1 MATVAWA
8 LPRVPVPCTRAR
20 RGDTRRSTGR
30 RRPLRVAASTATA
43 ASEAAPSSSSDN
55 DDFSWRL
62 LEGANIHA
70 RREHA
75 RVALWPSTGD
85 RARPPPPKRSFLDID
100 EVETFARDHGI
111 KKNTLRLC
119 YRELF
124 RRGQSSF
131 EHTPDVSARDM
142 KLLKENFTVCTS
154 EVVETKTTEDGSG
167 AKMVVKLHDGKL
179 IETVVI
185 GHSRSKDGDEG
196 AQAASDGGD
205 VEKDGKVFRN
215 TVCVSSQVGCAM
227 GCTFCETGTLGLL
240 ANLTAGEICEQVW
253 HARNLCGKTGVRN
266 VVMMGMG
273 EPLDNYEEVL
283 IALRAMTHQAVFDMR
298 QRSVTVSTVGVPSS
312 IRKLADDAPNV
323 GLALSLHA
331 PTQELRARL
340 LPSASGTAHTL
351 GRLSESLK
359 YHRRQSGRGAM
370 IEYIVIDGVNDSPL
384 HARDLG
390 ELVGR
395 TLLQDDDG
403 DSDVAGSNLNPNPT
417 PKGRRRREQSGYFV
431 NLIPYNPTDVG
442 STHGYESPADEALE
456 RMATILTEEYGVKA
470 KVRWSTRRGREVDGA
485 CGQLALKSMR
495 KEEEEESVA

>member
-1 MATVAWA
+1 M
-8 LPRVPVPCTRAR
+8 
-20 RGDTRRSTGR
+20 
-30 RRPLRVAASTATA
+30 ATA
-43 ASEAAPSSSSDN
+43 ASEAAPSSKSDD

-100 EVETFARDHGI
+100 EVETFARDNGI

-142 KLLKENFTVCTS
+142 KLLKDNFTVCTS

-185 GHSRSKDGDEG
+185 GHSRSKDGDENGGG
-196 AQAASDGGD
+196 AGAGASASDGGD

-273 EPLDNYEEVL
+273 EPLDNYKEVL

-359 YHRRQSGRGAM
+359 YHRRRSGRGAM

-395 TLLQDDDG
+395 TLLQGDDG

-456 RMATILTEEYGVKA
+456 RMAAILSDEYGVKA
-470 KVRWSTRRGREVDGA
+470 RVRWSTRRGREVDGA

-495 KEEEEESVA
+495 KEEEEEESVA

>member
-1 MATVAWA
+1 MT
-8 LPRVPVPCTRAR
+8 LSREH
-20 RGDTRRSTGR
+20 TRRT
-30 RRPLRVAASTATA
+30 RPLRASAPAEPAAE
-43 ASEAAPSSSSDN
+43 EAAPSSSSSTH

-100 EVETFARDHGI
+100 EVERFARDRGI
-111 KKNTLRLC
+111 KKTSLRLC

-124 RRGQSSF
+124 RRGKSTF
-131 EHTPDVSARDM
+131 ENAPDVSARDM
-142 KLLKENFTVCTS
+142 KLLRDNFTVCTS

-167 AKMVVKLHDGKL
+167 AKMVVRLHDGKL
-179 IETVVI
+179 VETVVI
-185 GHSRSKDGDEG
+185 GHSRSADDGDGDGDETR
-196 AQAASDGGD
+196 DGGEDAD
-205 VEKDGKVFRN
+205 VPGTRDKNKVFRN

-227 GCTFCETGTLGLL
+227 GCTFCETGTLGLM

-253 HARNLCGKTGVRN
+253 HARNLCGSTGVRN

-298 QRSVTVSTVGVPSS
+298 QRSVTVSTVGVPAS

-331 PTQELRARL
+331 PTQDLRATL
-340 LPSASGTAHTL
+340 LPSAAGTSHTL
-351 GRLSESLK
+351 GRLTESLR
-359 YHRRQSGRGAM
+359 YHRRKSGRGAM
-370 IEYIVIDGVNDSPL
+370 IEYIVIDGVNDSST
-384 HARDLG
+384 HARELG
-390 ELVGR
+390 ELVGA
-395 TLLQDDDG
+395 TLLADDV
-403 DSDVAGSNLNPNPT
+403 DVEGSNPAT
-417 PKGRRRREQSGYFV
+417 GGRRKREQSGYFV

-442 STHGYESPADEALE
+442 GTHGYQSPADDALE
-456 RMATILTEEYGVKA
+456 RMATILGDEFGVKA

-495 KEEEEESVA
+495 KEEKGQGRVRSKSSVVW

>member
-1 MATVAWA
+1 M
-8 LPRVPVPCTRAR
+8 
-20 RGDTRRSTGR
+20 
-30 RRPLRVAASTATA
+30 ATA
-43 ASEAAPSSSSDN
+43 ASEAAPSSSSDD

-100 EVETFARDHGI
+100 EVETFARKHAI

-124 RRGQSSF
+124 RRGKSTF

>member
-1 MATVAWA
+1 MATAA
-8 LPRVPVPCTRAR
+8 TLLCAPVPCAR
-20 RGDTRRSTGR
+20 VGRRDDLSREHTRRT
-30 RRPLRVAASTATA
+30 RPLRASAPA
-43 ASEAAPSSSSDN
+43 EPAPSSSSSTH

-100 EVETFARDHGI
+100 EVERFARDRGI
-111 KKNTLRLC
+111 KKTSLRLC

-124 RRGQSSF
+124 RRGKSTF
-131 EHTPDVSARDM
+131 ENAPDVSARDM
-142 KLLKENFTVCTS
+142 KLLRDNFTVCTS

-167 AKMVVKLHDGKL
+167 AKMVVRLHDGKL
-179 IETVVI
+179 VETVVI
-185 GHSRSKDGDEG
+185 GHSRSADDGDGDETR
-196 AQAASDGGD
+196 DGGEDAD
-205 VEKDGKVFRN
+205 VPGTRNKVFRN

-253 HARNLCGKTGVRN
+253 HARNLCGSTGVRN

-331 PTQELRARL
+331 PTQDLRATL
-340 LPSASGTAHTL
+340 LPSAAGTSHTL
-351 GRLSESLK
+351 GRLTESLR
-359 YHRRQSGRGAM
+359 YHRRKSGRGAM
-370 IEYIVIDGVNDSPL
+370 IEYIVIDGVNDSST
-384 HARDLG
+384 HARELG
-390 ELVGR
+390 ELVGV
-395 TLLQDDDG
+395 TLLADDV
-403 DSDVAGSNLNPNPT
+403 DVEGSNPAT
-417 PKGRRRREQSGYFV
+417 GGRRKREQSGYFV

-442 STHGYESPADEALE
+442 GTHGYQSPADDALE
-456 RMATILTEEYGVKA
+456 RMATILGDEFGVKA

-495 KEEEEESVA
+495 KEEKGTERGQ

>member
-1 MATVAWA
+1 M
-8 LPRVPVPCTRAR
+8 
-20 RGDTRRSTGR
+20 
-30 RRPLRVAASTATA
+30 ATA
-43 ASEAAPSSSSDN
+43 ASEAAPSSSSDD

-100 EVETFARDHGI
+100 EVETFARKHAI

-124 RRGQSSF
+124 RRGKSTF

-142 KLLKENFTVCTS
+142 KLLKDNFTVCTS

-395 TLLQDDDG
+395 TLLQDDDN

-456 RMATILTEEYGVKA
+456 RMAAILTEEYGVKA

-495 KEEEEESVA
+495 KEEKEEESVA

>member
-1 MATVAWA
+1 M
-8 LPRVPVPCTRAR
+8 
-20 RGDTRRSTGR
+20 
-30 RRPLRVAASTATA
+30 ATA

-100 EVETFARDHGI
+100 EVETFARKHAI

-124 RRGQSSF
+124 RRGKSTF

-456 RMATILTEEYGVKA
+456 RMATILSDEYGVKA

-495 KEEEEESVA
+495 KEEKEEESVA

>member
-1 MATVAWA
+1 M
-8 LPRVPVPCTRAR
+8 
-20 RGDTRRSTGR
+20 
-30 RRPLRVAASTATA
+30 ATA
-43 ASEAAPSSSSDN
+43 ASEAAPSSSSDD

-100 EVETFARDHGI
+100 EVETFARKHAI

-124 RRGQSSF
+124 RRGKSTF

-456 RMATILTEEYGVKA
+456 RMATILSDEYGVKA

-495 KEEEEESVA
+495 KEEKEEESVA

>member
-1 MATVAWA
+1 M
-8 LPRVPVPCTRAR
+8 
-20 RGDTRRSTGR
+20 
-30 RRPLRVAASTATA
+30 
-43 ASEAAPSSSSDN
+43 
-55 DDFSWRL
+55 
-62 LEGANIHA
+62 
-70 RREHA
+70 
-75 RVALWPSTGD
+75 
-85 RARPPPPKRSFLDID
+85 
-100 EVETFARDHGI
+100 
-111 KKNTLRLC
+111 
-119 YRELF
+119 
-124 RRGQSSF
+124 
-131 EHTPDVSARDM
+131 
-142 KLLKENFTVCTS
+142 
-154 EVVETKTTEDGSG
+154 
-167 AKMVVKLHDGKL
+167 
-179 IETVVI
+179 
-185 GHSRSKDGDEG
+185 
-196 AQAASDGGD
+196 
-205 VEKDGKVFRN
+205 
-215 TVCVSSQVGCAM
+215 
-227 GCTFCETGTLGLL
+227 

-331 PTQELRARL
+331 PTQELRAQL

-403 DSDVAGSNLNPNPT
+403 DSEVAGSNLNPNPT

-456 RMATILTEEYGVKA
+456 RMATILSDEYGVKA

-495 KEEEEESVA
+495 KEEEEEESVA

>member
-1 MATVAWA
+1 
-8 LPRVPVPCTRAR
+8 VPVPCTRAR

-30 RRPLRVAASTATA
+30 RLPLRVAASMATA
-43 ASEAAPSSSSDN
+43 ASEAAPSSSSDD

-100 EVETFARDHGI
+100 EVETFARKHAI

-124 RRGQSSF
+124 RRGKSTF

-456 RMATILTEEYGVKA
+456 RMATILSDEYGVKA

-495 KEEEEESVA
+495 KEEKEEESVA

>member
-1 MATVAWA
+1 M
-8 LPRVPVPCTRAR
+8 
-20 RGDTRRSTGR
+20 
-30 RRPLRVAASTATA
+30 ATA
-43 ASEAAPSSSSDN
+43 ASEAAPSSSSDD

-100 EVETFARDHGI
+100 EVETFARKHAI

-124 RRGQSSF
+124 RRGKSTF

-196 AQAASDGGD
+196 ARASASDGGD

-456 RMATILTEEYGVKA
+456 RMATILSDEYGVKA

-495 KEEEEESVA
+495 KEEKEEESVA

>member
-1 MATVAWA
+1 M
-8 LPRVPVPCTRAR
+8 
-20 RGDTRRSTGR
+20 
-30 RRPLRVAASTATA
+30 ATA
-43 ASEAAPSSSSDN
+43 ASEAAPSSSSDD

-75 RVALWPSTGD
+75 RVTLWPSTGD

-124 RRGQSSF
+124 RRGKSTF

-179 IETVVI
+179 VETVVI
-185 GHSRSKDGDEG
+185 GHSRSKDGDENG
-196 AQAASDGGD
+196 GGASDGGD

-331 PTQELRARL
+331 PTQELRAQL

-359 YHRRQSGRGAM
+359 YHRRRSGRGAM

-456 RMATILTEEYGVKA
+456 RMATILSDEYGVKA

-495 KEEEEESVA
+495 KEEEESVA

>member
-1 MATVAWA
+1 M
-8 LPRVPVPCTRAR
+8 
-20 RGDTRRSTGR
+20 
-30 RRPLRVAASTATA
+30 ATA
-43 ASEAAPSSSSDN
+43 ASEAAPSSSSDD

-100 EVETFARDHGI
+100 EVETFARDNGI

-124 RRGQSSF
+124 RRGKSTF

-205 VEKDGKVFRN
+205 VEKEGKVFRN

-298 QRSVTVSTVGVPSS
+298 QRSVTVSTILERFESDSRAKARSPEQAEMAGEITS
-312 IRKLADDAPNV
+312 
-323 GLALSLHA
+323 GLRAYFDRSLRA
-331 PTQELRARL
+331 VLLYTQEHAQADELLTGGKKAPCDVYGGEHLLRL
-340 LPSASGTAHTL
+340 FVKLP
-351 GRLSESLK
+351 
-359 YHRRQSGRGAM
+359 
-370 IEYIVIDGVNDSPL
+370 
-384 HARDLG
+384 
-390 ELVGR
+390 ELVPLGDMDQDATHLLHMR
-395 TLLQDDDG
+395 LQDFLRWLQRNAASSFGCGYVSVKDG
-403 DSDVAGSNLNPNPT
+403 KTVLEPERTKEYVAPQEKKGS
-417 PKGRRRREQSGYFV
+417 
-431 NLIPYNPTDVG
+431 
-442 STHGYESPADEALE
+442 SPETTKRSVE
-456 RMATILTEEYGVKA
+456 PEPVAT
-470 KVRWSTRRGREVDGA
+470 
-485 CGQLALKSMR
+485 
-495 KEEEEESVA
+495 

>member
-1 MATVAWA
+1 MLCA
-8 LPRVPVPCTRAR
+8 PVPCAR
-20 RGDTRRSTGR
+20 VGRRDDLSREHTRRT
-30 RRPLRVAASTATA
+30 RPLRASAPAEPAA
-43 ASEAAPSSSSDN
+43 EAAPSSSSSTH

-100 EVETFARDHGI
+100 EVERFARDRGI
-111 KKNTLRLC
+111 KKTSLRLC

-124 RRGQSSF
+124 RRGKSTF
-131 EHTPDVSARDM
+131 ENAPDVSARDM
-142 KLLKENFTVCTS
+142 KLLRDNFTVCTS

-167 AKMVVKLHDGKL
+167 AKMVVRLHDGKL
-179 IETVVI
+179 VETVVI
-185 GHSRSKDGDEG
+185 GHSRSADDGDGDGDETR
-196 AQAASDGGD
+196 DGGEDAD
-205 VEKDGKVFRN
+205 VTRDKNKVFRN

-227 GCTFCETGTLGLL
+227 GCTFCETGTLGLM

-253 HARNLCGKTGVRN
+253 HARNLCGSTGVRN

-298 QRSVTVSTVGVPSS
+298 QRSVTVSTVGVPAS

-331 PTQELRARL
+331 PTQDLRATL
-340 LPSASGTAHTL
+340 LPSAAGTSHTL
-351 GRLSESLK
+351 GRLTESLR
-359 YHRRQSGRGAM
+359 YHRRKSGRGAM
-370 IEYIVIDGVNDSPL
+370 IEYIVIDGVNDSST
-384 HARDLG
+384 HARELG
-390 ELVGR
+390 ELVGA
-395 TLLQDDDG
+395 TLLADDV
-403 DSDVAGSNLNPNPT
+403 DVEGSNPAT
-417 PKGRRRREQSGYFV
+417 GGRRKREQSGYFV

-442 STHGYESPADEALE
+442 GTHGYQSPADDALE
-456 RMATILTEEYGVKA
+456 RMATILGDEFGVKA

-495 KEEEEESVA
+495 KEE

>member
-1 MATVAWA
+1 M
-8 LPRVPVPCTRAR
+8 
-20 RGDTRRSTGR
+20 GR
-30 RRPLRVAASTATA
+30 TCPLRASAA
-43 ASEAAPSSSSDN
+43 EAAPSSSSSTH

-100 EVETFARDHGI
+100 EVERFARDRGI
-111 KKNTLRLC
+111 KKSSLRLC

-124 RRGQSSF
+124 RRGKSTF
-131 EHTPDVSARDM
+131 ENAPDVSARDM
-142 KLLKENFTVCTS
+142 KLLRDNFTVCTS

-179 IETVVI
+179 VETVVI
-185 GHSRSKDGDEG
+185 GHSRSVD
-196 AQAASDGGD
+196 DGGHDETRGDDEDAD
-205 VEKDGKVFRN
+205 VPGANNKVFRN

-227 GCTFCETGTLGLL
+227 GCTFCETGSLGLL

-253 HARNLCGKTGVRN
+253 HARNLCGSTGVRN

-298 QRSVTVSTVGVPSS
+298 QRSVTVSTVGVPAS

-331 PTQELRARL
+331 PTQDLRATL
-340 LPSASGTAHTL
+340 LPSAAGTSQTL
-351 GRLSESLK
+351 GRLTESLR
-359 YHRRQSGRGAM
+359 YHRRKSGRGAM
-370 IEYIVIDGVNDSPL
+370 IEYIVIDGVNDSPT
-384 HARDLG
+384 HARELG
-390 ELVGR
+390 ELVGG
-395 TLLQDDDG
+395 TLLADD
-403 DSDVAGSNLNPNPT
+403 VHVEGSNPAT
-417 PKGRRRREQSGYFV
+417 VGRRKREQSGYFV

-442 STHGYESPADEALE
+442 GTHGYRSPADNALE
-456 RMATILTEEYGVKA
+456 RMAAILGDEFGVKA

-495 KEEEEESVA
+495 KEEKRR

>member
-1 MATVAWA
+1 M
-8 LPRVPVPCTRAR
+8 
-20 RGDTRRSTGR
+20 
-30 RRPLRVAASTATA
+30 ATA
-43 ASEAAPSSSSDN
+43 ASEAAPSSSSDD

-124 RRGQSSF
+124 RRGKSTF
-131 EHTPDVSARDM
+131 ENTPDVSARDM
-142 KLLKENFTVCTS
+142 KLLKDNFTVCTS

-456 RMATILTEEYGVKA
+456 RMATILSDEYGVKA

>member
-1 MATVAWA
+1 
-8 LPRVPVPCTRAR
+8 
-20 RGDTRRSTGR
+20 
-30 RRPLRVAASTATA
+30 
-43 ASEAAPSSSSDN
+43 
-55 DDFSWRL
+55 
-62 LEGANIHA
+62 
-70 RREHA
+70 
-75 RVALWPSTGD
+75 
-85 RARPPPPKRSFLDID
+85 
-100 EVETFARDHGI
+100 
-111 KKNTLRLC
+111 
-119 YRELF
+119 
-124 RRGQSSF
+124 
-131 EHTPDVSARDM
+131 
-142 KLLKENFTVCTS
+142 
-154 EVVETKTTEDGSG
+154 
-167 AKMVVKLHDGKL
+167 
-179 IETVVI
+179 
-185 GHSRSKDGDEG
+185 
-196 AQAASDGGD
+196 
-205 VEKDGKVFRN
+205 
-215 TVCVSSQVGCAM
+215 M

-331 PTQELRARL
+331 PTQELRAQL
-340 LPSASGTAHTL
+340 LPSASGTSHTL

-359 YHRRQSGRGAM
+359 YHRRLSGRGAM
-370 IEYIVIDGVNDSPL
+370 IEYIVIDGVNDSPT

-456 RMATILTEEYGVKA
+456 RMAAILSDEYGVKA

>member
-20 RGDTRRSTGR
+20 RGDTRRPTGR

-124 RRGQSSF
+124 RRGKSTF
-131 EHTPDVSARDM
+131 ENTPDVSARDM

-179 IETVVI
+179 VETVVI
-185 GHSRSKDGDEG
+185 GHSRSKDEGEG
-196 AQAASDGGD
+196 ASASDGGD
-205 VEKDGKVFRN
+205 AEKEGKVFRN

-331 PTQELRARL
+331 PTQELRAQL
-340 LPSASGTAHTL
+340 LPSASGTAHML

-359 YHRRQSGRGAM
+359 YHRRRSGRGAM

-403 DSDVAGSNLNPNPT
+403 DSDVAGSNINPNPT

-456 RMATILTEEYGVKA
+456 RMATILSDEYGVKA

>member
-1 MATVAWA
+1 M
-8 LPRVPVPCTRAR
+8 
-20 RGDTRRSTGR
+20 GR
-30 RRPLRVAASTATA
+30 TCPLRASAA
-43 ASEAAPSSSSDN
+43 EAAPSSSSSTH

-100 EVETFARDHGI
+100 EVERFARDRGI
-111 KKNTLRLC
+111 KKSSLRLC

-124 RRGQSSF
+124 RRGKSTF
-131 EHTPDVSARDM
+131 ENAPDVSARDM
-142 KLLKENFTVCTS
+142 KLLRDNFTVCTS

-179 IETVVI
+179 VETVVI
-185 GHSRSKDGDEG
+185 GHWRSVD
-196 AQAASDGGD
+196 DGGHDETRGDDEDAD
-205 VEKDGKVFRN
+205 VPGANNKVFRN

-227 GCTFCETGTLGLL
+227 GCTFCETGSLGLL

-253 HARNLCGKTGVRN
+253 HARNLCGSTGVRN

-359 YHRRQSGRGAM
+359 YHRRRSGRGAM

-395 TLLQDDDG
+395 TLLQGDDG

-456 RMATILTEEYGVKA
+456 RMAAILSDEYGVKA
-470 KVRWSTRRGREVDGA
+470 RVRWSTRRGREVDGA

-495 KEEEEESVA
+495 KEEEEEESVA

>member
-1 MATVAWA
+1 M
-8 LPRVPVPCTRAR
+8 
-20 RGDTRRSTGR
+20 
-30 RRPLRVAASTATA
+30 ATA

-100 EVETFARDHGI
+100 EVETFARDNGI

-124 RRGQSSF
+124 RRGKSTF

-185 GHSRSKDGDEG
+185 GHSRSKDGDESNGG
-196 AQAASDGGD
+196 AGAPRAASDGGD

-331 PTQELRARL
+331 PTQELRAQL

-359 YHRRQSGRGAM
+359 YHRRLSGRGAM

-456 RMATILTEEYGVKA
+456 RMAAILSDEYGVKA